1 HGQGEGPAPDGPG
14 ELFRRT
20 IVQSAVRAFLI
31 VVAAPVFQFFPSIGE
46 MEKDFPIQTFVPQP
60 AVETLDV
67 AVLNWAT
74 GPDEVEL
81 HTSIVGPGVHG
92 LAGEFAAIVC

>member
-1 HGQGEGPAPDGPG
+1 M
-14 ELFRRT
+14 
-20 IVQSAVRAFLI
+20 V

-67 AVLNWAT
+67 AVLNWVS

-81 HTSIVGPGVHG
+81 HTSIVGPGVHS
-92 LAGEFAAIVC
+92 LAGEFAAVVGRDRLGDAPRCHQMLHSLDNFFARL